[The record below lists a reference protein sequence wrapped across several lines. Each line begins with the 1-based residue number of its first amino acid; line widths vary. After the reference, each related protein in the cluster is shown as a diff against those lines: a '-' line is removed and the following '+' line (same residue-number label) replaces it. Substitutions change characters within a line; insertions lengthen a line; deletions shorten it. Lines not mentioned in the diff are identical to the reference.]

1 MARSEAAVGKRAK
14 TSRKVFYGWW
24 VAAAGALS
32 MTFISAVTWQS
43 TGTFLVALEEDFGW
57 SRTLLSGAFSIARA
71 EGALMGPFEG
81 VLADRMGSRRTLTT
95 GLLICGVGFLLFTTV
110 SHPVPFYFVYV
121 VITSGA
127 GLGGYVPI
135 ATMINHWF
143 ARNRSR
149 AMAVVMLGGSVGGA
163 LVPLIAWG
171 IVTHG
176 WRWVAGGIGVFVL
189 MLALPVAMLVR
200 DRPERMGLRPDG
212 DSEAPKTDTSVM
224 AVSSAPEMTARE
236 AMRTWAFW
244 GIALSHA
251 GTGIMVTTLALHLVP
266 HLHDQGMSLPLAGMV
281 VLVMTSVA
289 ACFQVVGGWLGDRV
303 DKRYVIFGFMIM
315 QGLAVLFLLMV
326 DSLMMAMVFA
336 VLQGAAHGGR
346 APAATTIRGEYFGRK
361 SFGTILGISMIPMNA
376 GSVAMPLLAGLMY
389 DLRGS
394 YTIPFLAMGVMVLV
408 CGALI
413 LTVRPPRG
421 EAKRDPLAVT

>member
-1 MARSEAAVGKRAK
+1 
-14 TSRKVFYGWW
+14 
-24 VAAAGALS
+24 
-32 MTFISAVTWQS
+32 MTFISAVTWQA

-95 GLLICGVGFLLFTTV
+95 GLLICGTGFLLFTTV
-110 SHPVPFYFVYV
+110 SHPAPFYFVYV
-121 VITSGA
+121 IITSGA

-149 AMAVVMLGGSVGGA
+149 AMSVVMLGGSVGGA

-171 IVTHG
+171 IVEHG

-189 MLALPVAMLVR
+189 MLALPVWILVR

-212 DSEAPKTDTSVM
+212 DAATSRRADPPTGSGRTALSSELPRQVGVGTHPIAQET
-224 AVSSAPEMTARE
+224 PEMTARE

-266 HLHDQGMSLPLAGMV
+266 HLHDQGMSLPLAGTV
-281 VLVMTSVA
+281 VLVMTCTA

-303 DKRYVIFGFMIM
+303 DKRYVIFVFMTM

-326 DSLMMAMVFA
+326 DSLAMAMLFA
-336 VLQGAAHGGR
+336 VMQGAAHGGR

-361 SFGTILGISMIPMNA
+361 SFGTILGISMMPMNA
-376 GSVAMPLLAGLMY
+376 GSIAMPLLAGLMY

-394 YTIPFLAMGVMVLV
+394 YTIPFLSMGVMVLV

-413 LTVRPPRG
+413 LTVRRPR
-421 EAKRDPLAVT
+421 EAAKVAHVAAG